1 MSKELVV
8 SSTRHETR
16 VAMIEDDQRLKDLE
30 ALVDS
35 LAAELR
41 RLRQTIERL
50 QQAEQ
55 IKDRI
60 ISTLEGAITST
71 IAMFERTE
79 RTEP

>member
-1 MSKELVV
+1 
-8 SSTRHETR
+8 
-16 VAMIEDDQRLKDLE
+16 MIEDDQRLKDLE

-50 QQAEQ
+50 QQAEL
-55 IKDRI
+55 IKDRQ
-60 ISTLEGAITST
+60 ISTLESAIKST
-71 IAMFERTE
+71 IATFERTE